1 MDIGN
6 CTHGFTEEKDP
17 HWNRRDIAGFVSGF
31 EQAAPEVSQREF
43 AREHHIPRSTLQ
55 FWIDRKRA
63 IDLPPPLAA
72 FFEST
77 TGVEFLQFQSLRSR
91 HRSLPWNSAGSAV
104 VRCSVFVDSSRRSL
118 DSLVRP
124 CELNHQLW
132 YFRCSVS

>member
-31 EQAAPEVSQREF
+31 EQAAPEVSKREF

-63 IDLPPPLAA
+63 IELPAA
-72 FFEST
+72 YLSVAAPKAST
-77 TGVEFLQFQSLRSR
+77 AARRREIQ
-91 HRSLPWNSAGSAV
+91 AV
-104 VRCSVFVDSSRRSL
+104 A
-118 DSLVRP
+118 
-124 CELNHQLW
+124 EQLTKNIHW
-132 YFRCSVS
+132 PNP